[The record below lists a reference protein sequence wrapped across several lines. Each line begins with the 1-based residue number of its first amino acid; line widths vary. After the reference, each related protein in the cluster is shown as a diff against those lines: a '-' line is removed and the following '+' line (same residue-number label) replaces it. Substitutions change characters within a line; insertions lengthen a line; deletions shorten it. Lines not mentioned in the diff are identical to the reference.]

1 MMMVVVIWWMRWWD
15 QRQLAKLAWNEF
27 LNWKMKRREKVSSW
41 NWDELLTKVP
51 SISFHFSKR
60 MRLYNTGWIFF
71 YLLVHHIFCAGKN
84 KVQFLCTAFNFC
96 RYQNFSTAAVTGGAN
111 LSLSFVEEQFIL
123 LDKMCLS
130 QNSST
135 KTEAKLI
142 REYSE
147 EQQWGS
153 FCWCKHNLR

>member
-1 MMMVVVIWWMRWWD
+1 M
-15 QRQLAKLAWNEF
+15 
-27 LNWKMKRREKVSSW
+27 
-41 NWDELLTKVP
+41 
-51 SISFHFSKR
+51 H
-60 MRLYNTGWIFF
+60 
-71 YLLVHHIFCAGKN
+71 C
-84 KVQFLCTAFNFC
+84 AFNFC
-96 RYQNFSTAAVTGGAN
+96 RYQNFSTAAVTGGVN

-147 EQQWGS
+147 KQQGGGHFVGVS
-153 FCWCKHNLR
+153 TICGK